1 MNKFLI
7 VCIVSITIAKA
18 NAQNALAIGDSL
30 YSLGNY
36 NAAITQY
43 KQTTGAEDKIARAY
57 KAVGNNAMA
66 IQYYKKH
73 LENEKTDVL
82 SSYNYG
88 KLLLSANRFKQAD
101 SLFEVLSKANPKNPE
116 FYYQLGLAKE
126 KQKDSIAFIKYLQ
139 ALTNDKNHQNALFK
153 VAKIQAERRNFN
165 EAMMNIERGLKVDS
179 ESVRFLNLKALIA
192 YVNKSYHLAADTYE
206 KLIDLNQSNERLHEN
221 LAVSYNQTNRFEQ
234 AISQYAILIN
244 EYDDKNPSW
253 HFSIAKNYEA
263 LRYLDKAQHHFE
275 IAIAL
280 QDLPLDKSY
289 VALASVYKKQKD
301 YKNQFSVLQKAV
313 RENSNNQ
320 RALYLLAT
328 AADNYFVDD
337 AVVLPYY
344 EKYLAIFGE
353 QGNYTEHAKQRIKDL
368 KTDIHFNKN

>member
-1 MNKFLI
+1 MNNFLI

-36 NAAITQY
+36 NAAIIQY

-66 IQYYKKH
+66 IQFYKKH

-126 KQKDSIAFIKYLQ
+126 KQKDSSAFIKYLQ

-192 YVNKSYHLAADTYE
+192 YVNKSFHLAADTYE

-328 AADNYFVDD
+328 AADNYFEDD